1 MTGGVLCAGRLYCD
15 LVFTGLDRMPSLGT
29 EVFASGL
36 SLHPGGGA
44 ALTSAYLA
52 ALGVPAR
59 LLATLPAAP
68 FDTQIT
74 ASLRQAGL
82 DLSLCT
88 PAPNGVDPQLTI
100 AMALNRDRAFLT
112 RNDGPALPR
121 LNAQQLQATGCQHLH
136 IGELRTLAEQPWL
149 VATAREAGM
158 TVSLDCGWDDR
169 IGDDALSLIKQV
181 DVFLPNAAEA
191 EALERLGM
199 PDCPAPV
206 TIVKLGAHGAEA
218 LTARGS
224 IRVPSPPAEVVDTT
238 GAGDAFN
245 GGFLSQWLI
254 GASLRVCLEE
264 GVRCGSAAVSATGG
278 IAGAKELRKTAG
290 EPAARALS

>member
-1 MTGGVLCAGRLYCD
+1 MTGRVLCAGRLYCD

-68 FDTQIT
+68 FDAQIT
-74 ASLRQAGL
+74 ESLQDAGI
-82 DLSLCT
+82 DLSLCA
-88 PAPNGVDPQLTI
+88 PAPDGVDPQLTI
-100 AMALNRDRAFLT
+100 AMAFDQDRAFLT

-121 LNAQQLQATGCQHLH
+121 LDAQQLQATGCQHLH

-158 TVSLDCGWDDR
+158 TVSLDCGWDDQVSA
-169 IGDDALSLIKQV
+169 DSLGLISQV

-199 PDCPAPV
+199 PECPAPV
-206 TIVKLGAHGAEA
+206 TVVKLGAQGAEA
-218 LTARGS
+218 LTSRGS
-224 IRVPSPPAEVVDTT
+224 IRVPSPAVEVVDTT

-245 GGFLSQWLI
+245 GGFLARWLT
-254 GASLRVCLEE
+254 GASLRVCLED
-264 GVRCGSAAVSATGG
+264 GVRCGSAAVSAAGG
-278 IAGAKELRKTAG
+278 IAGVSDLRKATG
-290 EPAARALS
+290 EPAARAIG